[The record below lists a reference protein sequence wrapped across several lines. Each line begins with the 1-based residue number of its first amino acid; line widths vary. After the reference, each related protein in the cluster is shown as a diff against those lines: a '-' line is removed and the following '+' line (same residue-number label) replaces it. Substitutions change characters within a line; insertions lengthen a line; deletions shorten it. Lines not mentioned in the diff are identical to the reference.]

1 MLIYDK
7 KDGAI
12 DLYRLDEKDNKVAKY
27 KKDVLQRHKNSNL
40 YLWLKNK

>member
-12 DLYRLDEKDNKVAKY
+12 DLYRLDEKDNKVAKLKKMFY
-27 KKDVLQRHKNSNL
+27 KAIKIVI
-40 YLWLKNK
+40 YFMA